1 MSCAEVYKQISSEL
15 ETVSRQSGYGRI
27 KVLAVTK
34 NQPAEKIMELY
45 EAGVREFAENRIAV
59 LEEKMEKLPS
69 DIVWHFIGKIQS
81 NKVRKVIKAAQ
92 VLHSIDSM
100 ELLRR
105 MERIC
110 SEERIFPEL
119 FLEVNISG
127 ESSKSGVT
135 LSEAEKI
142 LSTEL
147 SGVKITGLMTMAP
160 NGADE
165 EELTSIFSGLRSLGE
180 SYGIK
185 EYSMGMSNDCR
196 TAAQC
201 GATIVRIGTALFT

>member
-81 NKVRKVIKAAQ
+81 NKVRKVIKAAH